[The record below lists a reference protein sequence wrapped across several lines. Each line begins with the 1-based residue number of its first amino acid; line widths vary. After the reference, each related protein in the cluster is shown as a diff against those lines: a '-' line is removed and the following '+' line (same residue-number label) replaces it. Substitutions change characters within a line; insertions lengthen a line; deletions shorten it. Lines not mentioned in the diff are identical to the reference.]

1 MRYEFIR
8 QQTGRFSVRQMCA
21 VLGVSRGGYYDW
33 HERSDS
39 QRVRED
45 RRLTAHIRSIF
56 REYRSCYG
64 SPRVHQELR
73 RRKIRCSRKR
83 VARLMR
89 QEGLQARRRRR
100 FRVTTRAAEG
110 RPAAPNLLDRRFT
123 VHTLDEVWLGDLT
136 YLWTSEGWLY
146 LAVLMDMCSR
156 RIVGWAVSETM
167 SDDLTLRALDSSL
180 EHRQP
185 GAGLMHHT
193 DRGSQYTSS
202 EYRARLEQRGVQI
215 SMSRKGNCWDN
226 APIESF
232 FSTLKIE
239 LGDRFSS
246 RTAARTALFD
256 YIEVFYNRRRM
267 HSSLEHQSPV
277 EFEQAASALQPN
289 TGDAPVVEAAVPA
302 EIATRF
308 PPALGKRSAFPT
320 APTTSATAT
329 NRA

>member
-1 MRYEFIR
+1 MRYEFIQ
-8 QQTGRFSVRQMCA
+8 QQTGRFSVRRMCA

-33 HERSDS
+33 HGRSTS

-56 REYRSCYG
+56 REYRGCYG

-83 VARLMR
+83 VARLMG
-89 QEGLQARRRRR
+89 QEGLQARRRRA

-110 RPAAPNLLDRRFT
+110 RPTAPNLLDRRFT
-123 VHTLDEVWLGDLT
+123 VRSVDEVWLGDLT

-146 LAVLMDMCSR
+146 LAVLMDLCSR
-156 RIVGWAVSETM
+156 RIVGWAVDKTM
-167 SDDLTLRALDSSL
+167 GDELTLRALDNAL
-180 EHRQP
+180 EHRAP
-185 GAGLMHHT
+185 RAELMHHT
-193 DRGSQYTSS
+193 DRGSQYTSG
-202 EYRARLEQRGVQI
+202 EYQDRLLKRGFQI

-226 APIESF
+226 APMESF

-246 RTAARTALFD
+246 RAAARAALFD

-267 HSSLEHQSPV
+267 HSSLDHRSPV
-277 EFEQAASALQPN
+277 EFEQATQQSDAS
-289 TGDAPVVEAAVPA
+289 GAPAVEAAVPA

-320 APTTSATAT
+320 APTTSATTT